1 MRRDE
6 ADDGEVDEFGRSIAP
21 RRSASPPRQARS
33 GSRSRSR
40 ERRKQERRERR
51 AEKKQRNDGEGERGP
66 DRERE
71 EREYRRSLFPPG
83 SDLSSYTFDDSL
95 FWYVTADKV
104 WWYRPDL
111 CLWYDSRSGSYY
123 SFDEAARD
131 YVSVEAEMA
140 VQSLADGKSCAPAAV
155 AERRK
160 VEEELRVKMEA
171 DDVLRQAAEAEVEAL
186 AKARAEAAEA
196 AEAEEA
202 AARAAE
208 EDAAARTGA
217 ADSSGGAS
225 GIAVASG
232 APSGAARDGEDAV
245 AERLQAHTE
254 SWQGKKDTQEDRY
267 IQSVRLGRLGTVY
280 GVFDG
285 HGGVHAAEYVGK
297 HLPKA
302 VANCYQQRGGNGKK
316 DRVDGKRLLAAMEDA
331 FPITDRELLQQ
342 ARRKGSKDGT
352 TALLLLVAGAHVD
365 DLTLFLSHVGDC
377 RAVLCRGT
385 SAVRLTQDHRPDRK
399 DEQRRIR
406 EAGGGVL
413 QVAGIWRCTDAKGAA
428 RAVDARAGF
437 NEHDSNLYL
446 SCSRTLGDPELKLNP
461 DRPILSNLPDTSAHT
476 VGKDDLMVVLACDG
490 VWDVLSDQ
498 RAVDLA
504 LEHWG
509 NPQAAAAAIVRKALS
524 AGSPDNLTAQVVMF
538 GWKGEQGA
546 QAARRRAD
554 ELMRQADEEA
564 KPVNK
569 PKVEEEDVDMFA

>member
-1 MRRDE
+1 M
-6 ADDGEVDEFGRSIAP
+6 
-21 RRSASPPRQARS
+21 RSA
-33 GSRSRSR
+33 SRSRSR

-51 AEKKQRNDGEGERGP
+51 AEKKQRNDGEDERGP
-66 DRERE
+66 DRIRE

-83 SDLSSYTFDDSL
+83 SDLSSYTFDECL

-123 SFDEAARD
+123 SYDEAARD
-131 YVSVEAEMA
+131 YVPVEAELA
-140 VQSLADGKSCAPAAV
+140 VQCLADGSSCAPAAV

-160 VEEELRVKMEA
+160 AEEAAEAELRAKTES
-171 DDVLRQAAEAEVEAL
+171 DDALRRAAEAEVEAL

-208 EDAAARTGA
+208 QEAAARAEGA
-217 ADSSGGAS
+217 D
-225 GIAVASG
+225 GIAGALGGG
-232 APSGAARDGEDAV
+232 APSGAPARDGEDAV
-245 AERLQAHTE
+245 AEGLHAHTE

-316 DRVDGKRLLAAMEDA
+316 DRVDGKRMLAAMEDA

-352 TALLLLVAGAHVD
+352 TALLMLVAGAHVD
-365 DLTLFLSHVGDC
+365 ELTLYLSHVGDC

-399 DEQRRIR
+399 DEQKRIR
-406 EAGGGVL
+406 VNGSCNQSAAALCSTALQPPIPRPCPGPSKRMGRADAHFGDWQRGNSLLTALPHPLTPASLFAPAQTTGGL
-413 QVAGIWRCTDAKGAA
+413 TPPPLYNPSIPHPRKRAAACCRWRASGGAPTPRARPVRSTPALASTSTTPTCTCRA
-428 RAVDARAGF
+428 RARWVTRSSSSTRTDPSCPTCRILPRTPWARV
-437 NEHDSNLYL
+437 
-446 SCSRTLGDPELKLNP
+446 T
-461 DRPILSNLPDTSAHT
+461 
-476 VGKDDLMVVLACDG
+476 
-490 VWDVLSDQ
+490 
-498 RAVDLA
+498 
-504 LEHWG
+504 
-509 NPQAAAAAIVRKALS
+509 
-524 AGSPDNLTAQVVMF
+524 
-538 GWKGEQGA
+538 
-546 QAARRRAD
+546 
-554 ELMRQADEEA
+554 
-564 KPVNK
+564 
-569 PKVEEEDVDMFA
+569 